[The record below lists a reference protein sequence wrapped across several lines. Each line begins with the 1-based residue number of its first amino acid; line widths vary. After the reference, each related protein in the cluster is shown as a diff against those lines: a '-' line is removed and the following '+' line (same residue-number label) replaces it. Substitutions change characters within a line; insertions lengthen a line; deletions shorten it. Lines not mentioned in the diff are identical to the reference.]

1 MAVGRSLARRPRPRG
16 SITVAMM
23 VVLCAATVL
32 PAGQAKPAGR
42 QAPPPPVAVPQPAP
56 PLAAL
61 DKVAELWVDQ
71 TFKRMT
77 LDDKAG
83 QVVMSGIDSM
93 YLASDSDQFD
103 QLLEKVKTLKL
114 AGFVVF
120 GGSERA
126 PSVLLNNTYGTVT
139 LGQPL
144 AAASTLNRLQSASV
158 IPLLAAA
165 DFETG
170 VGFRIAGA
178 TAFPRAMAFGAAWD
192 EELARS
198 AARITAQEGRAIG
211 VHMNFAPIAD
221 VNNNPRNPV
230 INTRS
235 FGEVPANVGRID
247 AAYVQGLQSGG
258 MLATLKHF
266 PGHGDTDV
274 DSHIGLPIIT
284 HPRERLDAVELPSFR
299 AGIAAGVDAVMTAHI
314 QLPAL
319 DSTEFSPA
327 TLSRPIVTGLLR
339 GEMQFDGLVVT
350 DSMGMDA
357 VSKRLAPGEAA
368 ARAILAGNDIVLH
381 SPDDAA
387 AVAGIKAA
395 VERGTISQTQLDASV
410 RRILRAKARVGLH
423 KKKTVSLDDLP
434 SLVGGRQRATAARDA
449 SQRSVTLLK
458 DDRNQ
463 VPLRV
468 PRESA
473 VLYLSVLDYPSGWR
487 IAAPSRTAIPEL
499 KRRWPAVT
507 AIELSD
513 RSTPSEIDL
522 VRASASRYDA
532 IVASVFVRASS
543 GSGRMDLAP
552 PLTKLLSDLAR
563 LTAGTPKPFVTMF
576 FGNPYVPMFLPDL
589 PAVLLTYDFY
599 DLAEMSAVS
608 ALAGDTAIGGRL
620 PISLSGS
627 FTAGFGLVRDKI
639 AR

>member
-1 MAVGRSLARRPRPRG
+1 MTQRLVFVCATCAIAVTALSAGQVQMPGRRP
-16 SITVAMM
+16 
-23 VVLCAATVL
+23 AAAPASVPVPTPAL
-32 PAGQAKPAGR
+32 P
-42 QAPPPPVAVPQPAP
+42 V
-56 PLAAL
+56 AL
-61 DKVAELWVDQ
+61 DKAGEKWVVD
-71 TFKRMT
+71 TFKTMT
-77 LDDKAG
+77 LDDKVG
-83 QVVMSGIDSM
+83 QLVMSSIDSM
-93 YLASDSDQFD
+93 YLASDTEQFD
-103 QLLEKVKTLKL
+103 RLIEKVKTLKL
-114 AGFVVF
+114 GGFVVF

-126 PSVLLNNTYGTVT
+126 PGVLLNNTYGTVT

-144 AAASTLNRLQSASV
+144 AAASTLNRLQAAAT
-158 IPLLAAA
+158 IPLLTAA
-165 DFETG
+165 DFEAG

-178 TAFPRAMAFGAAWD
+178 TAFPRAMAFGAAAD
-192 EELARS
+192 EELTR
-198 AARITAQEGRAIG
+198 AAAQVTGQEGRAIG

-230 INTRS
+230 INTRA
-235 FGEVPANVGRID
+235 FGEVPADVGRLN
-247 AAYVQGLQSGG
+247 AAYIQGLRAGG
-258 MLATLKHF
+258 MLSTLKHF
-266 PGHGDTDV
+266 PGHGDTDT

-284 HPRERLDAVELPSFR
+284 HPRDRLDAVELPSFKE
-299 AGIAAGVDAVMTAHI
+299 GIAAGADAVMTAHI

-319 DSTEFSPA
+319 DPAEFSPT

-339 GEMQFDGLVVT
+339 GELKFDGLIVT

-357 VSKRLAPGEAA
+357 VSKRLTPGDAA
-368 ARAILAGNDIVLH
+368 ARAIAAGNDVVLH

-395 VERGTISQTQLDASV
+395 VERGDIAMAQIDASV
-410 RRILRAKARVGLH
+410 RRVLRSKARLGLH
-423 KKKTVSLDDLP
+423 KKKIVSLDDLP
-434 SLVGGRQRATAARDA
+434 FLVGGRQRAQIARDV

-487 IAAPSRTAIPEL
+487 IAAPSRTVIPEL
-499 KRRWPAVT
+499 RRRWPSVT

-522 VRASASRYDA
+522 VRATALRYDA
-532 IVASVFVRASS
+532 IVVSVFVRASS

-552 PLTKLLSDLAR
+552 PVTKLLSDLAR
-563 LTAGTPKPFVTMF
+563 LTANTPRPFVTMF
-576 FGNPYVPMFLPDL
+576 FGNPYVPMFMPDL

-599 DLAEMSAVS
+599 DLAEASAVS

-620 PISLSGS
+620 PISLPGMY
-627 FTAGFGLVRDKI
+627 TAGFGLIRDKVV
-639 AR
+639 RQP

>member
-1 MAVGRSLARRPRPRG
+1 MRLALAVVMGALA
-16 SITVAMM
+16 AA
-23 VVLCAATVL
+23 VLS
-32 PAGQAKPAGR
+32 AGQARPAGR
-42 QAPPPPVAVPQPAP
+42 QAPVAPVFAPQPAA
-56 PLAAL
+56 PLPTVL
-61 DKVAELWVDQ
+61 DRLSERWVED

-77 LDDKAG
+77 LDEKVG

-93 YLASDSDQFD
+93 YLATDTEQYE

-114 AGFVVF
+114 GGFVVF

-144 AAASTLNRLQSASV
+144 AAASTLNRLQAAAA
-158 IPLLAAA
+158 IPLLASA
-165 DFETG
+165 DFEAG
-170 VGFRIAGA
+170 VGFRISGA

-192 EELARS
+192 EELARA
-198 AARITAQEGRAIG
+198 AARITGQEGRAIG

-230 INTRS
+230 INTRA
-235 FGEVPANVGRID
+235 FGEVPADVGRIN

-299 AGIAAGVDAVMTAHI
+299 AGIAAGADAVMTAHI

-319 DSTEFSPA
+319 DASEFSPA

-339 GEMQFDGLVVT
+339 GDLKFDGLVVT

-357 VSKRLAPGEAA
+357 VSKRLTPGEAA
-368 ARAILAGNDIVLH
+368 ARAIQAGNDIVLH

-395 VERGTISQTQLDASV
+395 VERGAIAMAQLDTSV
-410 RRILRAKARVGLH
+410 RRILRAKARLGLH
-423 KKKTVSLDDLP
+423 RKKLVSLDELP
-434 SLVGGRQRATAARDA
+434 YLVGGRQRAVVARDA
-449 SQRSVTLLK
+449 SQRSITLLK

-487 IAAPSRTAIPEL
+487 IAAPSRTVIPEL
-499 KRRWPAVT
+499 RRRWPSVT

-522 VRASASRYDA
+522 VRASALRYDA
-532 IVASVFVRASS
+532 IVVSVFVRASS

-552 PLTKLLSDLAR
+552 SLSRLLGDLAR

-589 PAVLLTYDFY
+589 PAVMLTYDFY
-599 DLAEMSAVS
+599 DLAEASAVA
-608 ALAGDTAIGGRL
+608 ALAGDNPIGGRL
-620 PISLSGS
+620 PISFPGS
-627 FTAGFGLVRDKI
+627 FSAGFGLVRDKI
-639 AR
+639 SRRP

>member
-1 MAVGRSLARRPRPRG
+1 MKLTLVVVMAALTAAA
-16 SITVAMM
+16 VA
-23 VVLCAATVL
+23 
-32 PAGQAKPAGR
+32 AGQAKPAGR
-42 QAPPPPVAVPQPAP
+42 PSPAPQIFVPQHAAP
-56 PLAAL
+56 LTNVTDRLTERWL
-61 DKVAELWVDQ
+61 DD
-71 TFKRMT
+71 TFKKMT
-77 LDDKAG
+77 LDDKVG

-93 YLASDSDQFD
+93 YLATDTEQFD
-103 QLLEKVKTLKL
+103 QLLEKVKQLKL
-114 AGFVVF
+114 GGFVVF

-139 LGQPL
+139 LGQSL
-144 AAASTLNRLQSASV
+144 AAASTLNRLQAAST

-165 DFETG
+165 DFEAG

-178 TAFPRAMAFGAAWD
+178 TTFPRAMAFGAARD
-192 EELARS
+192 EELARA
-198 AARITAQEGRAIG
+198 AARITGQEGRAIG
-211 VHMNFAPIAD
+211 IHMNFGPVAD
-221 VNNNPRNPV
+221 VNNNARNPV
-230 INTRS
+230 INTRA
-235 FGEVPANVGRID
+235 FGEVPADVGRIN

-284 HPRERLDAVELPSFR
+284 HPRDRLDAVELPSFR
-299 AGIAAGVDAVMTAHI
+299 AGIAAGADAVMTAHI

-319 DSTEFSPA
+319 DATEFSPA

-339 GEMQFDGLVVT
+339 GDLKFDGLVVT

-357 VSKRLAPGEAA
+357 VSRRLSPGDAA
-368 ARAILAGNDIVLH
+368 ARAFQAGNDIVLH

-395 VERGTISQTQLDASV
+395 VASGAIPMAQLDASV

-423 KKKTVSLDDLP
+423 RAKTVPLDDLP
-434 SLVGGRQRATAARDA
+434 YLVGGRQRSMLARDA
-449 SQRSVTLLK
+449 SQRSITLLK

-487 IAAPSRTAIPEL
+487 IAAPSRTVIPEL
-499 KRRWPAVT
+499 RRRWPSVT

-522 VRASASRYDA
+522 VRASALRYDA
-532 IVASVFVRASS
+532 IVVSVFVRASS

-552 PLTKLLSDLAR
+552 ALTKLLGDLGR
-563 LTAGTPKPFVTMF
+563 MTAGTPKPFVTMC

-608 ALAGDTAIGGRL
+608 ALAGDIAIGGRL
-620 PISLSGS
+620 PISLPGS
-627 FTAGFGLVRDKI
+627 FSAGFGLVRDKVV
-639 AR
+639 R

>member
-1 MAVGRSLARRPRPRG
+1 MRRTSIFVAIVACVFAAALTGAQARQSGRPP
-16 SITVAMM
+16 
-23 VVLCAATVL
+23 L
-32 PAGQAKPAGR
+32 PT
-42 QAPPPPVAVPQPAP
+42 PVPVPQPAP
-56 PLAAL
+56 PLVPL
-61 DKVAELWVDQ
+61 DKAAELWVDQ
-71 TFKRMT
+71 TFKKMT

-83 QVVMSGIDSM
+83 QVVMGGFDST
-93 YLASDSDQFD
+93 YLATDSDQFD
-103 QLLEKVKTLKL
+103 QLLDKVKTLKL
-114 AGFVVF
+114 GGFVVF

-144 AAASTLNRLQSASV
+144 AAAATLNRLQNAAA

-178 TAFPRAMAFGAAWD
+178 TTFPRAMAFGAAWD
-192 EELARS
+192 EDLARS
-198 AARITAQEGRAIG
+198 AARITAHEGRAIG

-221 VNNNPRNPV
+221 VNNNARNPV

-235 FGEVPANVGRID
+235 FGEVPADVGRLD

-274 DSHIGLPIIT
+274 DSHIGLPIIKS
-284 HPRERLDAVELPSFR
+284 PRERLESVELPSFR
-299 AGIAAGVDAVMTAHI
+299 AGIAAGADAVMTAHI

-319 DSTEFSPA
+319 DPAEFSPA

-339 GEMQFDGLVVT
+339 GEMKFDGLVVT
-350 DSMGMDA
+350 DSLGMDA
-357 VSKRLAPGEAA
+357 VSRRLAPGVAA
-368 ARAILAGNDIVLH
+368 ERAILAGNDIVVH

-387 AVAGIKAA
+387 AVAGIKSA
-395 VERGTISQTQLDASV
+395 VERGTISMAQLDASV

-423 KKKTVSLDDLP
+423 KRKTVALDDLTY
-434 SLVGGRQRATAARDA
+434 LVGGRQRATVARDA
-449 SQRSVTLLK
+449 SQRSITLVK

-487 IAAPSRTAIPEL
+487 IAAPSRTVIPEL
-499 KRRWPAVT
+499 KKRWPSVT

-513 RSTPSEIDL
+513 RSTSSEIDL
-522 VRASASRYDA
+522 VRASALRYDA
-532 IVASVFVRASS
+532 IVVSVFVRASS
-543 GSGRMDLAP
+543 ASGRMDLAP
-552 PLTKLLSDLAR
+552 PLTKLLTDLAK

-576 FGNPYVPMFLPDL
+576 FGNPYVPMFVPDL

-599 DLAEMSAVS
+599 DLAETSAVS
-608 ALAGDTAIGGRL
+608 ALAGDTPIGGRL
-620 PISLSGS
+620 PISLPGY
-627 FTAGFGLVRDKI
+627 FNAGFGLVRDKV
-639 AR
+639 ARLP

>member
-1 MAVGRSLARRPRPRG
+1 MLAMAV
-16 SITVAMM
+16 IT
-23 VVLCAATVL
+23 AAAL
-32 PAGQAKPAGR
+32 SAGQARPPGR
-42 QAPPPPVAVPQPAP
+42 QPLPPPVPQPAL
-56 PLAAL
+56 PLAPL

-71 TFKRMT
+71 TFKKMT
-77 LDDKAG
+77 LDDKVG
-83 QVVMSGIDSM
+83 QMVMSGIDSM
-93 YLASDSDQFD
+93 YLATDSDQFD

-114 AGFVVF
+114 GGFVVF

-144 AAASTLNRLQSASV
+144 AAAATLNRLQAAAV

-170 VGFRIAGA
+170 AGFRIAGA
-178 TAFPRAMAFGAAWD
+178 TAFPRAMAFGAARD
-192 EELARS
+192 EELART

-211 VHMNFAPIAD
+211 VHLNLAPVAD
-221 VNNNPRNPV
+221 VNNNARNPV

-235 FGEVPANVGRID
+235 FGEVPADVGRID

-319 DSTEFSPA
+319 DPTEFSPA
-327 TLSRPIVTGLLR
+327 TFSRPIVTGLLR
-339 GEMQFDGLVVT
+339 GEMKFDGLVVT
-350 DSMGMDA
+350 DSLGMDA
-357 VSKRLAPGEAA
+357 VAKRLAPGEAA

-395 VERGTISQTQLDASV
+395 IERGAISLAQLDASV

-423 KKKTVSLDDLP
+423 KKKTVALDDLP
-434 SLVGGRQRATAARDA
+434 YLVGGRQRAIAARDV
-449 SQRSVTLLK
+449 SQRSITLLK

-473 VLYLSVLDYPSGWR
+473 LLYLSVLDYPSGWR
-487 IAAPSRTAIPEL
+487 IAAPSRTVIPEL
-499 KRRWPAVT
+499 KKRWPSVT

-513 RSTPSEIDL
+513 RSTASEIDL
-522 VRASASRYDA
+522 VRASALRYDA

-576 FGNPYVPMFLPDL
+576 FGNPYVPMFMPDL

-599 DLAEMSAVS
+599 DLAETSAVS

-620 PISLSGS
+620 PISLPSS
-627 FTAGFGLVRDKI
+627 FSAGFGLVRDKI
-639 AR
+639 ARLP